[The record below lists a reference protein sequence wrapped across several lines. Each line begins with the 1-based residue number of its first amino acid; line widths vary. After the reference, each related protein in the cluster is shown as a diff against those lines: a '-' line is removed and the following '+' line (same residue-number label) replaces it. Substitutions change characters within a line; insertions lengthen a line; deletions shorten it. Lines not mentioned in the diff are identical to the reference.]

1 MYVFGSIVYVVIS
14 CVVWVMWTLAPRIK
28 EEEEEC
34 VTRGAFGELDG
45 MR

>member
-1 MYVFGSIVYVVIS
+1 MCSLGDVD
-14 CVVWVMWTLAPRIK
+14 TRTKKKKRIK